1 MHPNLPL
8 CVMLGLVLIPS
19 PPAIADDGPLKPS
32 DLQVLKPVGID
43 SADPTPA
50 HGWLYRDLV
59 KQAQGQFSA
68 RRRAIAA
75 IKTPEDI
82 ARRQKELRAFFL
94 RSLGDLPER
103 TPLNPR
109 VVGTL
114 PRDGYRVE
122 KVIFESRPGHHV
134 TANLYIPEGNPPFPG
149 ILLPCGHSDN
159 GKAYV
164 DYQKACIL
172 LAKNGMAVLCYD
184 PIGQGERNQRLDAQG
199 KPAIRGTTEH
209 TMAGIGALLIGRQL
223 ASYRIWDG
231 LRALDY
237 LASRPE
243 IDPARLGCTGN
254 SGGGT
259 MTAYLMA
266 LDDRIA
272 VAAPSCFIT
281 SLERLFATI
290 GPQDAEQNITGQVAA
305 GLDHADYVTLHAPKP
320 TLLTVGTRDFFD
332 IRGSWDTFREVK
344 LIFGRLGYGERV
356 DLFESDEE
364 HGFTRPRRIATARWM
379 MRWLLKQ
386 DSAVDEPD
394 VPIATDAE
402 LQCTNTGQVISEFK
416 DRSVFD
422 LNADRAH
429 DLQAARDAL
438 NAQRSDEDFRKEV
451 ERRLG
456 MGDRGTKPV
465 SPQVLET
472 ISRPGFTIRKL
483 IFNVDNSDSSMIVP
497 ALDIATG
504 RSDKSE
510 PILVKVGVSG
520 KHDLAAA
527 GAIDALMRTAGRV
540 VLLDP
545 RGMGETDPGP
555 TPGRSQSPFGTDVKE
570 AFLSFHLARPLLGQR
585 VADVLRILAGLDA
598 ESGRGE
604 GGHNGFRVVGV
615 GAAGPI
621 VLHAALLD
629 RDGLIK
635 EVVLERSL
643 VSWTD
648 VVEKGISRGQIGNVV
663 PGVLAAYDLPDLAAR
678 LAPRPL
684 RISDPVDAMGQPIPK
699 ADVERAYAAC
709 IKAYG
714 PSNRLELRSGPP
726 TASK

>member
-1 MHPNLPL
+1 MRANLPL
-8 CVMLGLVLIPS
+8 CVLMGFLSILA
-19 PPAIADDGPLKPS
+19 PPAVADDGPLKPS
-32 DLQVLKPVGID
+32 DLQVLKPVAID

-59 KQAQGQFSA
+59 KQAQGHFSA

-209 TMAGIGALLIGRQL
+209 TMAGIGAMLVGRQL

-305 GLDHADYVTLHAPKP
+305 GLDHADYITLHAPKP

-402 LQCTNTGQVISEFK
+402 LQCTHTGQVISEFK

-510 PILVKVGVSG
+510 PILVKIGVNG

-663 PGVLAAYDLPDLAAR
+663 PGVLVAYDLPDLATR

>member
-1 MHPNLPL
+1 MRATLPL
-8 CVMLGLVLIPS
+8 CVLMGFLSFLSL
-19 PPAIADDGPLKPS
+19 PAIADDGPLKPS

-43 SADPTPA
+43 GADPTPA

-59 KQAQGQFSA
+59 KQAQGHFSA

-209 TMAGIGALLIGRQL
+209 TMAGIGAMLVGRQL

-290 GPQDAEQNITGQVAA
+290 GPQDAEQNITGQVDA

-386 DSAVDEPD
+386 DNAVDEPD

-402 LQCTNTGQVISEFK
+402 LQCTHTGQVISEFK

-422 LNADRAH
+422 LNAERAH

-465 SPQVLET
+465 NPQVLET
-472 ISRPGFTIRKL
+472 IARPGFTIRKL

-497 ALDIATG
+497 VLDIATG

-648 VVEKGISRGQIGNVV
+648 VVERGISRGQIGNVV